1 MEETMDREYMQRM
14 LATLDAALVEDIRE
28 GDITVHSLPLA
39 GIPADGTLRAKAD
52 GVVAGLSI
60 LKHLNQL
67 PVMRSLDMGD
77 AFAALEVNDGD
88 AVSAGQ
94 TLATVSGNAALLLQM
109 ERSILNLISRC
120 SGIATLTKRFVEQVN
135 GTFVRI
141 CDTRK
146 TAPGLRYADKYG
158 VLCGGGTNHRFGL
171 FDQAMIKENHLA
183 LSRQS
188 IGDAVRKL
196 RERLGDT
203 RLTCEA
209 ETIEQVRE
217 ALEAE
222 VDCVL
227 LDNFS
232 LEDVDAA
239 VAMRKRMEATRV
251 ALEVSGGIT
260 LENVRAYAETGVDRI
275 SIGALTHSAPALD
288 INLKIVPVV

>member
-1 MEETMDREYMQRM
+1 MDREYLQRM

-39 GIPADGTLRAKAD
+39 GIPAEGAIVAKAD
-52 GVVAGLSI
+52 GVVAGLAL

-77 AFAALEVNDGD
+77 AFASILVEEGAR
-88 AVSAGQ
+88 VSAGDK
-94 TLATVSGNAALLLQM
+94 LANLSGNAALLLQL
-109 ERSILNLISRC
+109 ERSLLNMISRV
-120 SGIATLTKRFVEQVN
+120 SGIATQTARFVDAIS
-135 GTFVRI
+135 GTFARI

-146 TAPGLRYADKYG
+146 TAPGLRYAEKYG

-183 LSRQS
+183 LSGLS
-188 IGDAVRKL
+188 IHAAVVRL

-203 RLTCEA
+203 RLTCET
-209 ETIEQVRE
+209 ETLEQVRE
-217 ALEAE
+217 AIEAE

-232 LEDVDAA
+232 VEDVEAA
-239 VAMRKRMEATRV
+239 VSMRKRLGATRI
-251 ALEVSGGIT
+251 ALEASGGIT
-260 LENVRAYAETGVDRI
+260 LANVRAYAETGVDRI
-275 SIGALTHSAPALD
+275 SIGALTHSAVALD
-288 INLKIVPVV
+288 MNLKIYAVGKDS